1 MPTVRTNSIDI
12 AYDEYGHP
20 DDPAMLMVM
29 GLGLPSSAWP
39 LELIEM
45 LAAERFRVITF
56 DNRDVGLSE
65 RFDHKGKP
73 NLIVESLRRS
83 FGLRVR
89 APYQLMD
96 MMRDTSGVL
105 DALDIESAHVVGVSM
120 GGMISQLLAIY
131 EPHRV
136 RSLASIMSTTGNR
149 RLPRPRRA
157 VTRHVLRGPRSTQ
170 TEDRLEYFRR
180 LLWLM
185 GSPDY
190 RPDPDDVE
198 ARLERIFSR
207 GISPQSTARQA
218 TAILAA
224 KSRVPELRKL
234 NVPTIVI
241 HGEEDPLVRVECGH
255 DTAAAIRGAKIAT
268 IPGMGHDLPRELW
281 PTLTE
286 LISGHAKSADDAA
299 SGNKAA

>member
-1 MPTVRTNSIDI
+1 MPAIHSNNIEI
-12 AYDEYGHP
+12 AYDEYGRAE
-20 DDPAMLMVM
+20 DPVLLMVM

-39 LELIEM
+39 PELIEM
-45 LAAERFRVITF
+45 LVAKRFRVITF

-83 FGLRVR
+83 IGLTVR
-89 APYQLMD
+89 APYQLTD
-96 MMRDTSGVL
+96 MMRDTVGVL
-105 DALDIESAHVVGVSM
+105 DALRIESAHVVGVSM
-120 GGMISQLLAIY
+120 GGMISQLLAIH

-157 VTRHVLRGPRSTQ
+157 VTRHILRRPRSTQ
-170 TEDRLEYFRR
+170 PEDRLDYFRR

-190 RPDPDDVE
+190 RPDPDEVD

-218 TAILAA
+218 TAILTAN
-224 KSRVPELRKL
+224 SRVPELRKL
-234 NVPTIVI
+234 KVPTIVI
-241 HGEEDPLVRVECGH
+241 HGEADPLVRVECGH
-255 DTAAAIRGAKIAT
+255 DTAASIPGAKIAT
-268 IPGMGHDLPRELW
+268 IPGMGHDLPRALW
-281 PTLTE
+281 PKLTE
-286 LISGHAKSADDAA
+286 LISGHANSADDAA
-299 SGNKAA
+299 NSNKAA